1 MNQVINEDLIPV
13 RFQIIN
19 LPSEGEVLHFI
30 NKNNKEVF
38 KINGSL
44 LGNNMLK
51 NKHLVGLIKFNYVK
65 NLIIFDSADFSD
77 SNELLN
83 LRLFMIDFKGNIL
96 LDLKDYYTTKHIY
109 KQNDSS
115 IYLYKYPNFK
125 NKKVCFLKDDLSIVE
140 TSYSK
145 FEKTVLNGF
154 LVSRVNKNEQKEF
167 ALYSKDY
174 ELLVDTITSEELDL
188 KFLLNIK

>member
-13 RFQIIN
+13 RFQILKLQN
-19 LPSEGEVLHFI
+19 GEIFHFI
-30 NKNNKEVF
+30 NKNNQEVF

-44 LGNNMLK
+44 LGENMLK
-51 NKHLVGLIKFNYVK
+51 NKDSIGLIKFNYVK

-77 SNELLN
+77 SDELLN
-83 LRLFMIDFKGNIL
+83 LRLFIIDFKGNIL
-96 LDLKDYYTTKHIY
+96 LDLKHYYTTKHIY
-109 KQNDSS
+109 KQNDNY
-115 IYLYKYPNFK
+115 IYLFKYVNFK

-174 ELLVDTITSEELDL
+174 ELLVATITSEELDL
-188 KFLLNIK
+188 KFLLNC